1 MKKNSEILVY
11 LENLN
16 SHLFLNKV
24 IEIWQSIAITY
35 LHCNYRK
42 IYRFLQNEELS
53 FEEFALDAIAPLFVR
68 ERVEQNLPIR
78 TSFNNWQ
85 PEIKTEDDALYFLDK
100 IVASRIEQHIY
111 TLLKE
116 EDPFFSKILDS
127 VNYLI
132 KTQGY
137 KKSQSLGKTYIIK
150 SDDEIS
156 DTLFISQQ
164 EFENLP
170 AHLFTNRKELFSNLI
185 NYLQTETRFVSAI
198 PLNDLIYK
206 LKHINF
212 SEYVLIE
219 SSEITRKQFEIDE
232 IIDFA
237 LKSALK
243 KLDNSYT
250 VKGKLS
256 NSESNSIKSA
266 LTDISADLKN
276 GGIKPGLY
284 DYLSPYIKDLSKE
297 AYKDNYHNILEY
309 LVRVTKSVIADNLKE
324 KN

>member
-1 MKKNSEILVY
+1 MEKHYNIINLLIEIDSQIS
-11 LENLN
+11 LN
-16 SHLFLNKV
+16 SL
-24 IEIWQSIAITY
+24 IETCHKIALSY

-42 IYRFLQNEELS
+42 IYKFLQNEELS
-53 FEEFALDAIAPLFVR
+53 FEEFALDAIALLFVR
-68 ERVEQNLPIR
+68 EKEDQNISIK

-85 PEIKTEDDALYFLDK
+85 PAIKTEEDALYFLNK
-100 IVASRIEQHIY
+100 IVACRIEQHIY
-111 TLLKE
+111 SLLKE

-132 KTQGY
+132 KSQGY
-137 KKSQSLGKTYIIK
+137 RKSQSLGKTYIIK

-266 LTDISADLKN
+266 LTDISSDLKN
-276 GGIKPGLY
+276 GGINPGLY
-284 DYLSPYIKDLSKE
+284 DYLSHYIKDLSKE